1 MAQANRRNVQ
11 SVRRAL
17 SLLTI
22 LAEKPNDCSL
32 SDLSQTAHLPASTVH
47 RLLDS
52 MIQMGYVT
60 QNPVTSRYGL
70 GKSLI
75 LLSRQALRKQELP
88 QIARPWLEEL
98 ACETGETVNLTTR
111 LEDSVIQLDHVD
123 SSNMLRVSWNS
134 DERFPLHASASGK
147 VFTAFFPQEE
157 RDRILREVERHAF
170 TAATVVDR
178 KRFER
183 ELQTIQEQGYALD
196 NGEREAGVRCVAAP
210 IFDADSSVVAAI
222 SISGPSSRLSIA
234 KLHQL
239 ASSLTRAASKIS
251 ESLGYLINQKSQKTS
266 K

>member
-11 SVRRAL
+11 SVKRAL

-22 LAEKPNDCSL
+22 LAERPNDCSL
-32 SDLSQTAHLPASTVH
+32 SDLSQASHLPVSTVH

-52 MIQMGYVT
+52 MIQMGYVSH
-60 QNPVTSRYGL
+60 NPETSRYAL

-75 LLSRQALRKQELP
+75 LLSRQALRKQELT
-88 QIARPWLEEL
+88 QIARPWLKEL
-98 ACETGETVNLTTR
+98 ACDTGETVNLTTR

-147 VFTAFFPQEE
+147 VFTAFLPQDE
-157 RDRILREVERHAF
+157 RNRILRQVERPAF
-170 TAATVVDR
+170 TTATIVDR

-210 IFDADSSVVAAI
+210 IFNAHGLVVAAV

-234 KLHQL
+234 NLHQL
-239 ASSLTRAASKIS
+239 ARSLTRAASRIS
-251 ESLGYLINQKSQKTS
+251 ESLGYLIDPKNQKA
-266 K
+266 